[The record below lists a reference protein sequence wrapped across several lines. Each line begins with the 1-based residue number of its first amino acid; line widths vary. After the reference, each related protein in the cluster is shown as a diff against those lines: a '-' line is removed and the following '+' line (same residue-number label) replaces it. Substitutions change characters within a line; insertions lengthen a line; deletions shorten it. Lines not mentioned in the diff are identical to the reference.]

1 MATQPGVHGSRVLR
15 GRRSECAALDGLLEE
30 LRHGRSGVL
39 VIRGEPGIGK
49 SALLEYVS
57 DAVSDFRVARAVG
70 VDSEME
76 LAFAGLHQLCGPL
89 LDRLDRLPPP
99 QREAL
104 GTAFGL
110 STGHGDDRFMLGLA
124 VLTLL
129 SEVAAEQPL
138 VALIDDAQWLDRAS
152 IATLAFV
159 ARRLYAESVALI
171 LTTRELSD
179 ELSGLPELVVEGLQ
193 ERDARALLSTVMAGP
208 LDERVRERLLA
219 ETRGNPLALLEL
231 PRGLTA
237 PELAGGFALP
247 DAPLSGRI
255 EASFRQRFE
264 QLPADTRRL
273 VLTAAAEPVGDAAL
287 LWRACGRLGIGVE
300 AAAPAESAG
309 LFRLDGRVTFFHP
322 LMRSAVYRG
331 AAPDERRAV
340 HRALAEATD
349 PEQDPDRRAWHRAE
363 AAMGADEGVA
373 AELERSAGRAQ
384 ARGGL
389 AAAAAFL
396 ERSTAMTADQ
406 ARRAERALAAAQ
418 AKSDAGAPDA
428 ARRLLEIL
436 ELGPLDDLQRA
447 RVERL
452 RARLAFAQRRGAD
465 APPLLLQA
473 ARRLEPLDAA
483 LARETYAEALGAAL
497 TTGQRESIEAASQA
511 LRAAPPPARAAEL
524 LLTGQALRLIDGP
537 AAGVPVLRRALHAF
551 RSEPLSGEDEL
562 PGLGY
567 ACSVALNLWDDES
580 WQVLSAR
587 HVTLAREAGALTVLP
602 QALDMHA
609 ASLVCAGD
617 LAGGQALAD
626 EAEAIAEAV
635 GSAPLADASLFLAG
649 WRGDESAGLGRIA
662 AAIDDA
668 ADRGEESTI
677 TIAEYAAA
685 VLYNGL
691 GRHEPAMAAARRAS
705 EHHPAGAY
713 ALALVE
719 FVEAAVRSGHAESAP
734 AALERFHT
742 ATAASG
748 TDWGLGVEARTRA
761 LLLEGEEA
769 EAAHREAIERLART
783 RARADLARAHLLYGE
798 WLRRSRRRL
807 DGRAQLRTAH
817 ELFAGMGAEAFAD
830 RAARELHATGET
842 ARKRTVDTAGELTS
856 QEFQVARLARDGL
869 SNPEI
874 GARLFISP
882 RTVQYHLRKVFGKL
896 DISSR
901 SQLEFVLPPDGR
913 DSELVS

>member
-1 MATQPGVHGSRVLR
+1 MRGLVERTPVPVDVEVCAGPLPAPVEAAAYFVIAEALTNVAKHAQAGAARVTARRTRGVLLVEVSDDGVGGADPDGNGLAGLRDRVFALRGEFEVTPVRSGGTRIAAAIPAPALNRGRLMLGLTWPHSLRRHGSRVLR
-15 GRRSECAALDGLLEE
+15 GRRDECAALDRVLDE

-39 VIRGEPGIGK
+39 VIRGEPGVGK

-110 STGHGDDRFMLGLA
+110 STGHGHDRFLLGLA

-129 SEVAAEQPL
+129 SEVAAERPL

-152 IATLAFV
+152 LATLAFV

-171 LTTRELSD
+171 LATRELSD

-208 LDERVRERLLA
+208 LDEHVRERLLA

-247 DAPLSGRI
+247 AAPLSGRI

-273 VLTAAAEPVGDAAL
+273 VLAAAAEPVGDAAL
-287 LWRACGRLGIGVE
+287 LWRACARLGIGAE
-300 AAAPAESAG
+300 AAAPAEAAG

-322 LMRSAVYRG
+322 LVRSAVYRG

-363 AAMGADEGVA
+363 AAMGADEDVA

-418 AKSDAGAPDA
+418 AKYEAGAPDA
-428 ARRLLEIL
+428 ARRLLEIV

-452 RARLAFAQRRGAD
+452 RARLAFAERRGAD

-497 TTGQRESIEAASQA
+497 TTGQRESMEAASQA

-524 LLTGQALRLIDGP
+524 VLTGQALRLIDGP

-562 PGLGY
+562 RGLGY

-587 HVTLAREAGALTVLP
+587 HVTLAREAGALTILP
-602 QALDMHA
+602 QALEMHA
-609 ASLVCAGD
+609 ASLV
-617 LAGGQALAD
+617 LRRR
-626 EAEAIAEAV
+626 
-635 GSAPLADASLFLAG
+635 PRRRADAG
-649 WRGDESAGLGRIA
+649 RRGGCHR
-662 AAIDDA
+662 
-668 ADRGEESTI
+668 
-677 TIAEYAAA
+677 
-685 VLYNGL
+685 
-691 GRHEPAMAAARRAS
+691 
-705 EHHPAGAY
+705 
-713 ALALVE
+713 
-719 FVEAAVRSGHAESAP
+719 RSG
-734 AALERFHT
+734 RQ
-742 ATAASG
+742 
-748 TDWGLGVEARTRA
+748 R
-761 LLLEGEEA
+761 
-769 EAAHREAIERLART
+769 AAHRCGAHARRLAR
-783 RARADLARAHLLYGE
+783 RRDRCARAH
-798 WLRRSRRRL
+798 
-807 DGRAQLRTAH
+807 
-817 ELFAGMGAEAFAD
+817 
-830 RAARELHATGET
+830 
-842 ARKRTVDTAGELTS
+842 
-856 QEFQVARLARDGL
+856 RDGD
-869 SNPEI
+869 
-874 GARLFISP
+874 R
-882 RTVQYHLRKVFGKL
+882 
-896 DISSR
+896 
-901 SQLEFVLPPDGR
+901 
-913 DSELVS
+913 